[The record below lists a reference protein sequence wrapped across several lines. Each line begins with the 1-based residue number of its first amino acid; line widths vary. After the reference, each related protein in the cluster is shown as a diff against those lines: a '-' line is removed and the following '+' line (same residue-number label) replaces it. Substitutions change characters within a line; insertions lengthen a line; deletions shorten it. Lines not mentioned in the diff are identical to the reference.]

1 MVIYSVDMLP
11 DAADSSQLEDCA
23 KDDKHDGICQWR
35 PHCLEDA
42 VVSHDSRMTRQAVMG
57 SSGSQ
62 CRPVGAWGRVSHGM
76 RVAILRASDI
86 LTAEGTIALTAN

>member
-1 MVIYSVDMLP
+1 MLP
-11 DAADSSQLEDCA
+11 DATASSQLEGCA
-23 KDDKHDGICQWR
+23 GHDAGGGMCQWGQQ
-35 PHCLEDA
+35 CLEDGG
-42 VVSHDSRMTRQAVMG
+42 VSFAGKSRHEALVG

-86 LTAEGTIALTAN
+86 LSAAQADVSMAW